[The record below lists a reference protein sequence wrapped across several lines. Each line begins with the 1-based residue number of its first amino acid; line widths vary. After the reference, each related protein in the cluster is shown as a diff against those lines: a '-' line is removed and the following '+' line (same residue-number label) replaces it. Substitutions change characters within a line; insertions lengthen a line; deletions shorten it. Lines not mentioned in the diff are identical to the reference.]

1 MTMVVRTERH
11 KGPDMTD
18 DHDTHDTETA
28 GSDRKAE
35 IILLLGAIL
44 FLAAWA
50 GSVALWGIPGL
61 YIPALILVP
70 VVYVLMIVGS
80 RG

>member
-1 MTMVVRTERH
+1 MTEH
-11 KGPDMTD
+11 NHTD
-18 DHDTHDTETA
+18 DSDKKK
-28 GSDRKAE
+28 SDRKAE
-35 IILLLGAIL
+35 IILLVGVLL

-70 VVYVLMIVGS
+70 VVYVLMVLGS

>member
-1 MTMVVRTERH
+1 MTE
-11 KGPDMTD
+11 
-18 DHDTHDTETA
+18 HDETHDTEQA
-28 GSDRKAE
+28 RSDRKAE

-50 GSVALWGIPGL
+50 GSVVLWGIPGL

-70 VVYVLMIVGS
+70 VVYVLMVVGS